1 MLAIMSL
8 ESAENYLLA
17 YHVPGLFAYENV
29 MAECLHD
36 LKRAGNAPGPLLLA
50 PWVAFK
56 AHGSPIRCGGKIS
69 HRPHA
74 IKRDSD
80 LLGFTATR
88 RFSGCPGFALDSRL
102 ALPQEAPMSISIRFT
117 EDGKGIIQ
125 EAWEVLTLKEMVG
138 ALRKVQR
145 NEQAF
150 KSAVYVLSDLSKVTA
165 IPVSVKQIRHIAD
178 EDRRMAPLNPS
189 LISATVAPEDAI
201 FGMVRLW
208 QVLVTRDGW
217 SAEIFRTRAGAEEW
231 LRERVPGF
239 EPDSVMRGRE
249 P

>member
-1 MLAIMSL
+1 MSL

-125 EAWEVLTLKEMVG
+125 EAWEVLRVEEMED
-138 ALRKVQR
+138 ALREVQA

-150 KSAVYVLSDLSKVTA
+150 RNVVYILSDVSNVTKM
-165 IPVSVKQIRHIAD
+165 PVSVDEVRHIAAK
-178 EDRRMAPLNPS
+178 DRQMGPLNPN
-189 LISATVAPEDAI
+189 LI
-201 FGMVRLW
+201 
-208 QVLVTRDGW
+208 
-217 SAEIFRTRAGAEEW
+217 
-231 LRERVPGF
+231 
-239 EPDSVMRGRE
+239 
-249 P
+249 